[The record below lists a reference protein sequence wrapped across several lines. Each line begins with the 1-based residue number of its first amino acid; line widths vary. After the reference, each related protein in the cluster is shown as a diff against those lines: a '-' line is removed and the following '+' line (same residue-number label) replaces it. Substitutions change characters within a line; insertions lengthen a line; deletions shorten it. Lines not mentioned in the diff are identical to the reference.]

1 MKVYVFYKNLQNDLR
16 NSKSWAQCIK
26 VTRKGLINTSVAPRR
41 FLTSADQLDDNFTP
55 TTVRFPGISILPN
68 SGHPGVCD
76 ERSRL
81 MMSIPKEGRV
91 NNVCL
96 LLSVTIYSQLW
107 NCYKLTLRVTARH
120 CKNPLKNPRDP
131 LHTLLV
137 HPSCLLNGHHQPRS
151 PITDYRKTTVWKP
164 GNARESK
171 KSCASK

>member
-1 MKVYVFYKNLQNDLR
+1 M
-16 NSKSWAQCIK
+16 
-26 VTRKGLINTSVAPRR
+26 TRKGLINTSVAPRR
-41 FLTSADQLDDNFTP
+41 FLTSADQLDDNFTQ

-76 ERSRL
+76 ERPRL
-81 MMSIPKEGRV
+81 IMSIPGRKGEQ
-91 NNVCL
+91 C
-96 LLSVTIYSQLW
+96 LSVTLSDNLQPIV
-107 NCYKLTLRVTARH
+107 KLRVTARH

-171 KSCASK
+171 TSCASK